1 MRSQLAG
8 PLGAQVP
15 RIEVAPP
22 RVSSAGA
29 EAVELAASAGLDL
42 DPWQQH
48 VLEVG
53 CGEAADG
60 RWAALEVGVCVPRQ
74 NGKGSIIEARELA
87 GLLLFG
93 ERLILHSAHEFK
105 TAIEAFRRVR
115 QLIDASDDLRREVA
129 KVRTSHGE
137 EAIVMRSGAELRFVA
152 RTKAGS
158 GRGFTADLVVLDE
171 AMILPS
177 ETVGALLPTLSA
189 RPNPQ
194 VWLFGSAGLTSSK
207 HWWTMRRRALDNV
220 GGRMAWLEWS
230 AADGALVDD
239 PATWATA
246 NPALG
251 RRIQADFVQTELA
264 AMPRP
269 EFVRERLGWW
279 DAEPEEQVAPAI
291 DSGAWQRCADVV
303 GPEDGRPMAVGIDVS
318 PDRCTSVVVAGWAGD
333 YRVLE
338 VLRIDQGIGWV
349 ASWLA
354 GVLER
359 NGIGSVVVDP
369 SGPSVALV
377 DDLRAAG
384 VPLVLT
390 AGRDNAAACG
400 QLVEAVASGS
410 LRVRPDQRLDIAALS
425 ARRRQIGESWTWSR
439 SSSSVDVSPL
449 VAGTLALWGLGH
461 AAQRPVEFFAF

>member
-1 MRSQLAG
+1 MRSQRVGL
-8 PLGAQVP
+8 LGAQVP
-15 RIEVAPP
+15 RIEVAPA
-22 RVSSAGA
+22 RVSSAGE
-29 EAVELAASAGLDL
+29 EAADLAASAGLVL
-42 DPWQQH
+42 DTWQRH
-48 VLEVG
+48 VLDVG

-105 TAIEAFRRVR
+105 TAIEAFRRIR
-115 QLIDASDDLRREVA
+115 NLLDGSDDLRRQVA

-171 AMILPS
+171 AMILPT
-177 ETVGALLPTLSA
+177 ETIGALLPTLSA

-194 VWLFGSAGLTSSK
+194 VWLFGSAGLTTSRC
-207 HWWTMRRRALDNV
+207 WWSMRRRALSGDA
-220 GGRMAWLEWS
+220 GRMAWLEWS
-230 AADGALVDD
+230 APDGSLVDD
-239 PATWATA
+239 PAVWADA

-251 RRIQADFVQTELA
+251 RRIEAEFVRTELA

-279 DAEPEEQVAPAI
+279 DAEPEENVQPAI
-291 DSGAWQRCADVV
+291 DSGAWQRCALVV
-303 GPEDGRPMAVGIDVS
+303 APEDGRPMALGVDVS
-318 PDRCTSVVVAGWAGD
+318 PDRCTSIVVAGWSGEH
-333 YRVLE
+333 RVIE
-338 VLRIDQGIGWV
+338 VVRVDQGIGWV
-349 ASWLA
+349 ATWIA
-354 GVLER
+354 DVVRR

-377 DDLRAAG
+377 DDLRAAD
-384 VPLVLT
+384 VPLVLA
-390 AGRDNAAACG
+390 AGRDVAAACG
-400 QLVEAVASGS
+400 QLVEGIASGS
-410 LRVRPDQRLDIAALS
+410 LRVRPDQRLDVAALS
-425 ARRRQIGESWTWSR
+425 ARRRQLSDSWVWSR
-439 SSSSVDVSPL
+439 SASSVDVSPI
-449 VAGTLALWGLGH
+449 VAATLALWGLGH
-461 AAQRPVEFFAF
+461 AADRPVEFFSY